1 VSLAHDWKAIARR
14 PKEKVKPPNDNVAV
28 DEIHEDW
35 IAIKGDRHPA
45 YAFQIRW
52 EYPTAF
58 AIFKLRV
65 IGKKRTRDGIVYLTR
80 GHSTLYK
87 TPGMEIFP
95 EDKPSYKETS
105 SYPRQ
110 CLCFTIED
118 IDQAISATRLYHME
132 RLRTDLSRYATLAEE
147 VARAMK
153 QVDEYIRHVR
163 DDPVPYNI
171 RDGLPK
177 KESKRTRT

>member
-14 PKEKVKPPNDNVAV
+14 PKAKVKPPNDNVAV

-35 IAIKGDRHPA
+35 IAIKGDKHPA
-45 YAFQIRW
+45 YAFLVRW

-65 IGKKRTRDGIVYLTR
+65 VGKRRMRHGTEYLTR

-87 TPGMEIFP
+87 TPGMEIYP
-95 EDKPSYKETS
+95 EDKPSARETTS
-105 SYPRQ
+105 WPRHL
-110 CLCFTIED
+110 LCFTVED
-118 IDQAISATRLYHME
+118 VDQHIASLRLQHID
-132 RLRTDLSRYATLAEE
+132 RLRMDLMRYVKLAEE
-147 VARAMK
+147 VARAMACAE
-153 QVDEYIRHVR
+153 EYIRAVR